1 VNQGKKED
9 FGKGQSILPS
19 KQFMIGKRA
28 AEKDKKC
35 KESVKS
41 ERHWPKTFGT
51 GIVQNIRQRGTGI
64 VQNNRQKKS
73 LIQFWK
79 KAD

>member
-1 VNQGKKED
+1 
-9 FGKGQSILPS
+9 
-19 KQFMIGKRA
+19 MTGKRA
-28 AEKDKKC
+28 TEKDKKCTVC